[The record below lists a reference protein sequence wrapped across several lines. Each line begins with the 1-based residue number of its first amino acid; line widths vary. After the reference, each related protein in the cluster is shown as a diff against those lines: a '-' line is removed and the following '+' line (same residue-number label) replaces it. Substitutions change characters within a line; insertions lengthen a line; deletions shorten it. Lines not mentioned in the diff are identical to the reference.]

1 MAKSSSYRGRLAPSP
16 TGYLHLG
23 HARTFW
29 VAWRRARAAH
39 GKLIFR
45 NEDLD
50 YQRCRPEFVKAMYED
65 LRWLGLDWDEGPDI
79 TPQSGKDSELGDSGL
94 SSDHSG
100 HGDDRGSG
108 QGGPFG
114 PYSQSERRSFY
125 LDAWRKLRDSGL
137 IYPCTCSRKDLER
150 ALSAP
155 HEEPLHGAP
164 LHGAGFH
171 HLNDCGPQA
180 PSPAGKELWEAQSE
194 IATRIGVESSSPA
207 SPIDSS
213 AQPGAPPP
221 HLAQNRRGLG
231 TPAAAVHNS
240 DFSPPQP
247 GAPPPHLAQDRRGL
261 GTPAAAVQSAAD
273 DELPYPGTCREK
285 IGTAKDYDSPAGVSW
300 RFKVPDGETISFDD
314 GYFGRQEFVA
324 GRDFADFLLWRRDDI
339 PAYQLAVVVDDA
351 AMRITEVVRGADL
364 LKSTA
369 RQLLLIRALGY
380 PTPAYFHCPLLRD
393 EKNVRLAKRSDA
405 LSLRK
410 LRERGVKAEEL
421 RKRFAEETRRSHL
434 S

>member
-1 MAKSSSYRGRLAPSP
+1 MHVGSQKYKAKGQKLMANGQLLLMAKGSSYRGRLAPSP

-29 VAWRRARAAH
+29 IAWQRARAAG

-50 YQRCRPEFVKAMYED
+50 YQRCKPEFVKAMYED
-65 LRWLGLDWDEGPDI
+65 LRWLGLDWDEGLDLNGV
-79 TPQSGKDSELGDSGL
+79 S
-94 SSDHSG
+94 
-100 HGDDRGSG
+100 HGD
-108 QGGPFG
+108 FG

-155 HEEPLHGAP
+155 HEEPQNT
-164 LHGAGFH
+164 
-171 HLNDCGPQA
+171 NDCGPQ
-180 PSPAGKELWEAQSE
+180 
-194 IATRIGVESSSPA
+194 
-207 SPIDSS
+207 
-213 AQPGAPPP
+213 PPP
-221 HLAQNRRGLG
+221 
-231 TPAAAVHNS
+231 AAI
-240 DFSPPQP
+240 
-247 GAPPPHLAQDRRGL
+247 
-261 GTPAAAVQSAAD
+261 D

-314 GYFGRQEFVA
+314 GYSGQQQFVA

-351 AMRITEVVRGADL
+351 AMQITEVVRGADL

-369 RQLLLIRALGY
+369 RQLLLIRALVY
-380 PTPAYFHCPLLRD
+380 SMPAYFHCPLLRD
-393 EKNVRLAKRSDA
+393 KRNIRLAKRHDA
-405 LSLRK
+405 LSLQT
-410 LRERGVKAEEL
+410 LRDRGVKAEEL
-421 RKRFAEETRRSHL
+421 RKKFAEEMEGDKGL
-434 S
+434 KLL

>member
-1 MAKSSSYRGRLAPSP
+1 MLMASYRGRLAPSP

-29 VAWRRARAAH
+29 VAWHRARAAG

-50 YQRCRPEFVKAMYED
+50 YQRCKPEFVRAMYED
-65 LRWLGLDWDEGPDI
+65 LRWLGLDWDEGFDLE
-79 TPQSGKDSELGDSGL
+79 TGMSY
-94 SSDHSG
+94 
-100 HGDDRGSG
+100 
-108 QGGPFG
+108 GGFG

-164 LHGAGFH
+164 LHGAELPHVNDSGAQPGSPERGGFARA
-171 HLNDCGPQA
+171 GVEK
-180 PSPAGKELWEAQSE
+180 PSPAEKDLKEAQSA
-194 IATRIGVESSSPA
+194 IATRAGVESSSPVDVGEPP
-207 SPIDSS
+207 S
-213 AQPGAPPP
+213 QPG
-221 HLAQNRRGLG
+221 
-231 TPAAAVHNS
+231 
-240 DFSPPQP
+240 
-247 GAPPPHLAQDRRGL
+247 
-261 GTPAAAVQSAAD
+261 AAAVQSAMVD
-273 DELPYPGTCREK
+273 DELPYPGTCRVK
-285 IGTAKDYDSPAGVSW
+285 VGTAKDYDSPAGVSW
-300 RFKVPDGETISFDD
+300 RFKVPDGETISFED
-314 GYFGRQEFVA
+314 GYFGRQQFVA

-351 AMRITEVVRGADL
+351 AMQITEIVRGADL

-380 PTPAYFHCPLLRD
+380 PVPAYFHCPLLRD
-393 EKNVRLAKRSDA
+393 ERNVRLAKRHDA

-410 LRERGVKAEEL
+410 LREQGVKAEEL
-421 RKRFAEETRRSHL
+421 RRSFAQAMDARDAS
-434 S
+434 